1 MKYDIFDT
9 IIISQQYIFDRKYK
23 LQKNLTN
30 KNKRNYNFLISYLI

>member
-9 IIISQQYIFDRKYK
+9 IIISQKYIFDRKYK

-30 KNKRNYNFLISYLI
+30 NNKRNYNLFI